1 MSDLLNN
8 LNEEQKQ
15 AVVFENGPLMIV
27 AGAGTGKTT
36 VLTKRMAYLILEKGM
51 KPDEVLA
58 LTFTEKAAREMEER
72 VDLLLPMGFV
82 DLWITTFHSFCD
94 KILKQHALDIGLSN
108 DYQLLTE
115 TDQWIL
121 IRKNFDRFDFLKYYK
136 PIGNPTKFISAMIK
150 HFSRLKDEGI
160 EPEEYLEYASNLKTK
175 NREKLKTKTEVE
187 EILTDDEILRIQEIA
202 KSYDLYEKILAE
214 NNLMDFGGLINNTLK
229 LFQTRPFIL
238 NKYRNKFKYILVDE
252 FQDTNFNQYQ
262 LIKILAAPNNNITV
276 VGDDDQAIYK
286 FRGAS
291 LSNILNFK
299 NDYPESK
306 EILLSKNYRSAQDIL
321 DLSYGFIKQND
332 PNRLEYK
339 INLSKK
345 LTAASLAVA
354 NIEHIHSLTLENEVK
369 SVINRIFE
377 IKSENPDLTYGD
389 FAILVRSNSSAKI
402 FNNLLSINNIPNEF
416 LASTG
421 LYSKDIILDMLAY
434 LKVLDRNFD
443 NASMY
448 RVLSMPIFGIEKR
461 EIINI
466 LFNVNKY
473 SKSVFAICKN
483 ATGMNFPL
491 MLKEKLEKIIALIEK
506 HTNLSTRESV
516 RSIIK
521 YFLVDCGVAADLT
534 RKNDQKQ
541 ISYINKFAAIV
552 EKFEDSN
559 YDVTLPHFLEY
570 IDLILESGD
579 QGSLT
584 IDEQDP
590 DTVKIMTVHA
600 SKGLEFQYVFVVN
613 MVDKKFPVI
622 GKSDPIDVPLNL
634 IKDKEVIGDG
644 DPHLEEERR
653 LFYVA
658 MTRAKKGLI
667 FTSSDDY
674 GGKQKKKLSSFM
686 MELKEIEN
694 GLIHQKEDNSIT
706 DKLGINFLSFDN
718 VAKENRDKINYYHY
732 DKYSFTQLE
741 GYKNCPLQYKFQY
754 ILRIPMSTG
763 RPVFS
768 YGQSMHSTLEEFY
781 KNIKDRTEK
790 KQVGL
795 FSAFAEA
802 SADKEE
808 YVSELESIISQK
820 ELLKIYD
827 EKFIDEWYDSD
838 KQKQEYYEKGKNS
851 LKRFYSELKNNFIV
865 PYSLEQGFNIK
876 VGDYFM
882 KGKIDRVDILPDGTC
897 EIIDYKTGTGKDE
910 KDVKK
915 DQLMIYQIAAMEV
928 LGLKPSKLTFYYL
941 DDNSKV
947 SFLGTDEQISK
958 LKNNIITWIEEIRQ
972 NNFEPKPSPLCKFC
986 DFRDICEFKE

>member
-1 MSDLLNN
+1 MNINLLEN

-15 AVVFENGPLMIV
+15 AVTFEGGPLMIV

-36 VLTKRMAYLILEKGM
+36 VLTKRMAYLILEKGI

-72 VDLLLPMGFV
+72 IDLLLPMGFV
-82 DLWITTFHSFCD
+82 DLWVTTFHSFCD

-121 IRKNFDRFDFLKYYK
+121 IRKNFDKFDFLKYYK

-160 EPEEYLEYASNLKTK
+160 NPEQYLEYSSAFAKASADK
-175 NREKLKTKTEVE
+175 
-187 EILTDDEILRIQEIA
+187 DEISRIQEIA
-202 KSYDLYEKILAE
+202 KSYELYEKILAD

-262 LIKILAAPNNNITV
+262 LIKILASPNNNITV

-306 EILLSKNYRSAQDIL
+306 EILLTKNYRSSQDIL
-321 DLSYGFIKQND
+321 DLSYGFIKQNN

-345 LTAASLAVA
+345 LISKSLDVA
-354 NIEHIHSLTLENEVK
+354 TIEHIHSLTLENEVK

-377 IKSENPDLTYGD
+377 IKTKNPDLTYGD
-389 FAILVRSNSSAKI
+389 FVILVRSNSSAKI
-402 FNNLLSINNIPNEF
+402 FNNLLSINGVPNEF
-416 LASTG
+416 MASTG
-421 LYSKDIILDMLAY
+421 LYSKDIILDLLAY
-434 LKVLDRNFD
+434 LKILDKNFD

-448 RVLSMPIFGIEKR
+448 RVLSMPIFGIDKKD
-461 EIINI
+461 IINI
-466 LFNVNKY
+466 LFNANKY
-473 SKSVFAICKN
+473 SKSIFAICKS
-483 ATGMNFPL
+483 ASGMNFPL
-491 MLKEKLEKIIALIEK
+491 LLKEKLGKIISLMEK

-521 YFLVDCGVAADLT
+521 YFLVDYNIATDLT
-534 RKNDQKQ
+534 KKNDQKQ
-541 ISYINKFAAIV
+541 ISYINKFASLV
-552 EKFEDSN
+552 EKFEDNN
-559 YDVTLPHFLEY
+559 YDITLPHFLEY
-570 IDLILESGD
+570 IELILESGD
-579 QGSLT
+579 QGALAT
-584 IDEQDP
+584 EEQDP
-590 DTVKIMTVHA
+590 DTVKIMTIHSA
-600 SKGLEFQYVFVVN
+600 KGLEFQYVFVVN

-622 GKSDPIDVPLNL
+622 GKSDPIEIPVDL
-634 IKDKEVIGDG
+634 IKEKEVIGDG

-658 MTRAKKGLI
+658 MTRAKKGLV

-686 MELKEIEN
+686 LELKEVEN
-694 GLIHQKEDNSIT
+694 GIINHKQDNSIT
-706 DKLGINFLSFDN
+706 DKLGIKFLSFDN
-718 VAKENRDKINYYHY
+718 IAKENKDKINYYHY

-781 KNIKDRTEK
+781 KRMKDRAEK
-790 KQVGL
+790 KQIGL
-795 FSAFAEA
+795 FSASAEA
-802 SADKEE
+802 MMDEGN
-808 YVSELESIISQK
+808 SELESLISQR

-827 EKFIDEWYDSD
+827 EKFIDEWYDD
-838 KQKQEYYEKGKNS
+838 EKQKLEYYEKGKNS
-851 LKRFYSELKNNFIV
+851 IKVFYSELKDNFII
-865 PYSLEQGFNIK
+865 PHSLEKGFNIRI
-876 VGDYFM
+876 GDYFM
-882 KGKIDRVDILPDGTC
+882 KGKIDRVDILSDGTC
-897 EIIDYKTGTGKDE
+897 EIIDYKTGTGKDI

-915 DQLMIYQIAAMEV
+915 DQLMIYQIAATEV

-947 SFLGTDEQISK
+947 SFLGTDEQIDK
-958 LKNNIITWIEEIRQ
+958 LKQNIVTWIEEIRE

-986 DFRDICEFKE
+986 DYRDICEFKE

>member
-1 MSDLLNN
+1 MNIDFLEN

-15 AVVFENGPLMIV
+15 AVIFENGPLMIV

-36 VLTKRMAYLILEKGM
+36 VLTKRMAYLILEKGI

-72 VDLLLPMGFV
+72 VDILLPMGFV

-108 DYQLLTE
+108 DYKLLTE

-121 IRKNFDRFDFLKYYK
+121 IRKNFDRFDFLEYYK

-160 EPEEYLEYASNLKTK
+160 DPEQYIDYAEGLKTWTPLISPLP
-175 NREKLKTKTEVE
+175 E
-187 EILTDDEILRIQEIA
+187 DEILRITEIA
-202 KSYDLYEKILAE
+202 KAYELYEKILAE
-214 NNLMDFGGLINNTLK
+214 NNLMDFGGLINNALK

-238 NKYRNKFKYILVDE
+238 EKYRNKFKYILVDE

-262 LIKILAAPNNNITV
+262 LIKILAEPNNNITV

-306 EILLSKNYRSAQDIL
+306 EILLSKNYRSAQDVL

-345 LTAASLAVA
+345 LVSQIPDIAM
-354 NIEHIHSLTLENEVK
+354 IEHIHSLTLENEVK

-377 IKSENPDLTYGD
+377 IKAENSELTYGD

-416 LASTG
+416 MASTG
-421 LYSKDIILDMLAY
+421 LYSKDVILDLIAY
-434 LKVLDRNFD
+434 LKILNKDFD

-448 RVLSMPIFGIEKR
+448 RILSMPIFGIDKKD
-461 EIINI
+461 IINI
-466 LFNVNKY
+466 LFNVNKF
-473 SKSVFAICKN
+473 SKSVYSICKN
-483 ATGMNFPL
+483 ASGMNFSL
-491 MLKEKLEKIIALIEK
+491 LLKEKLEKLIALIEK

-516 RSIIK
+516 RSIVK
-521 YFLVDCGVAADLT
+521 YFLVDHGIAADLT
-534 RKNDQKQ
+534 KKNDQKQ

-570 IDLILESGD
+570 LELILESGD
-579 QGSLT
+579 QGALT
-584 IDEQDP
+584 VEEQDP
-590 DTVKIMTVHA
+590 DTVKIMTIHS
-600 SKGLEFQYVFVVN
+600 SKGLEFKYVFVVN

-622 GKSDPIDVPLNL
+622 GKSDPIEIPIDL
-634 IKDKEVIGDG
+634 IKDKEIISEW

-667 FTSSDDY
+667 LTSSDDY
-674 GGKQKKKLSSFM
+674 GGKQKKKLSRFM
-686 MELKEIEN
+686 EELKEIEN
-694 GLIHQKEDNSIT
+694 GIVKHKQDTSIT
-706 DKLGINFLSFDN
+706 DKLGINFMSFDN
-718 VAKENRDKINYYHY
+718 AAKENRDKINYYHY

-741 GYKNCPLQYKFQY
+741 GYKNCPLQYKFQH

-768 YGQSMHSTLEEFY
+768 YGQSMHSSLEEFY
-781 KNIKDRTEK
+781 KRMKDRVEK

-795 FSAFAEA
+795 FEIKDDSERLIAPT
-802 SADKEE
+802 
-808 YVSELESIISQK
+808 ELESIISQR

-827 EKFIDEWYDSD
+827 EKFIDEWYDD
-838 KQKQEYYEKGKNS
+838 EKQKLEYYEKGKTS
-851 LKRFYSELKNNFIV
+851 LKTFYSELKNNLIV
-865 PYSLEQGFNIK
+865 PYSLEQSFNIRI
-876 VGDYFM
+876 GDYFM

-897 EIIDYKTGTGKDE
+897 EIIDYKTGTGKDV

-915 DQLMIYQIAAMEV
+915 DQLMIYQIAAQEV

-947 SFLGTDEQISK
+947 SFLGTDEQIDK
-958 LKNNIITWIEEIRQ
+958 LKQNIITWIEEIRE

-986 DFRDICEFKE
+986 DFRDICEFREK

>member
-1 MSDLLNN
+1 MSIDLLEN

-15 AVVFENGPLMIV
+15 AVTFENGPLMIV

-36 VLTKRMAYLILEKGM
+36 VLTKRMAYLILEKGV

-72 VDLLLPMGFV
+72 VDILLPIGFV

-94 KILKQHALDIGLSN
+94 KILRQHALDIGLSN

-160 EPEEYLEYASNLKTK
+160 CPEDYLDYAKLLKPS
-175 NREKLKTKTEVE
+175 EQLP
-187 EILTDDEILRIQEIA
+187 DDEIIRITEIA
-202 KSYDLYEKILAE
+202 KSYELYEKILAE

-238 NKYRNKFKYILVDE
+238 NKYRNKFKYVLIDE

-262 LIKILAAPNNNITV
+262 LIKILAAPINNITV

-345 LTAASLAVA
+345 LVSQIPDIAT
-354 NIEHIHSLTLENEVK
+354 IEHIHSLTLENEVK

-377 IKSENPDLTYGD
+377 IKTENPDLTYGD

-416 LASTG
+416 MASTG

-434 LKVLDRNFD
+434 LKILDKDFD

-448 RVLSMPIFGIEKR
+448 RILSIPIFGIEKK

-483 ATGMNFPL
+483 ASGMNFPL
-491 MLKEKLEKIIALIEK
+491 LLKEKLEKLISLIEK

-521 YFLVDCGVAADLT
+521 YFLVDYGIAADLT
-534 RKNDQKQ
+534 KKNDQKQ

-584 IDEQDP
+584 VEEQDP

-613 MVDKKFPVI
+613 MVDRKFPVI
-622 GKSDPIDVPLNL
+622 EKSDPIDIPLDL

-674 GGKQKKKLSSFM
+674 GGKQKKKLSRFM
-686 MELKEIEN
+686 EELKEIEN
-694 GLIHQKEDNSIT
+694 GIIHQKEDSSIT

-718 VAKENRDKINYYHY
+718 VAKENKDKINYYHY

-781 KNIKDRTEK
+781 KRMKDRVEK
-790 KQVGL
+790 KQANFLERRFGETSVQ
-795 FSAFAEA
+795 EDD
-802 SADKEE
+802 DKNNN
-808 YVSELESIISQK
+808 SELENIISQR

-827 EKFIDEWYDSD
+827 EKFIDEWYDD
-838 KQKQEYYEKGKNS
+838 EKQKQEYYEKGKSS
-851 LKRFYSELKNNFIV
+851 LKTFYSELKNNLIV

-876 VGDYFM
+876 IGDYFM
-882 KGKIDRVDILPDGTC
+882 KGKIDRVDVLPDGTC
-897 EIIDYKTGTGKDE
+897 EIIDYKTGTGKDV

-947 SFLGTDEQISK
+947 SFLGTDEQIDK
-958 LKNNIITWIEEIRQ
+958 LKQNIIIWIEEIRE

-986 DFRDICEFKE
+986 DFRDICEFREK

>member
-1 MSDLLNN
+1 MSDLLEG
-8 LNEEQKQ
+8 LNEEQKK

-36 VLTKRMAYLILEKGM
+36 VLTKRMAYLILEKGI

-108 DYQLLTE
+108 DYKLLTE

-121 IRKNFDRFDFLKYYK
+121 IRKYFDRFDFLKYYK

-160 EPEEYLEYASNLKTK
+160 EPEQYLNYAK
-175 NREKLKTKTEVE
+175 KLKSSEN
-187 EILTDDEILRIQEIA
+187 LTDDEILRINEIA
-202 KSYDLYEKILAE
+202 KSYELYEKILAE

-229 LFQTRPFIL
+229 LFKTRQFIL
-238 NKYRNKFKYILVDE
+238 NKYREKFKYILIDE

-262 LIKILAAPNNNITV
+262 LIKILAEPNNNITV

-299 NDYPESK
+299 NDYPNST
-306 EILLSKNYRSAQDIL
+306 EILLTKNYRSAQDIL
-321 DLSYGFIKQND
+321 DVSYSFIKQND
-332 PNRLEYK
+332 PNRLETK
-339 INLSKK
+339 IGLCKK
-345 LTAASLAVA
+345 LVA
-354 NIEHIHSLTLENEVK
+354 GNPAQAIIEHIHSLTLENEVK
-369 SVINRIFE
+369 SVINRILE
-377 IKSENPDLTYGD
+377 IKQENSDISFGD

-416 LASTG
+416 MASTG
-421 LYSKDIILDMLAY
+421 LYSKDIILDLLAY
-434 LKVLDRNFD
+434 LRLLDKNFD

-448 RVLSMPIFGIEKR
+448 RVLSMPIFGIEKK

-473 SKSVFAICKN
+473 SKSVFDICKN
-483 ATGMNFPL
+483 ASGMNFTL
-491 MLKEKLEKIIALIEK
+491 SLKEKLERIITLIEK

-516 RSIIK
+516 RSLIK
-521 YFLVDCGVAADLT
+521 HFLVDYGIAADLT
-534 RKNDQKQ
+534 KKMAQKE
-541 ISYINKFAAIV
+541 ISYINKFAGIV

-559 YDVTLPHFLEY
+559 YDITLPHFLEY

-579 QGSLT
+579 QGALAT
-584 IDEQDP
+584 EEQDP
-590 DTVKIMTVHA
+590 DTVKIMTVHS
-600 SKGLEFQYVFVVN
+600 SKGLEFKYVFVVN
-613 MVDKKFPVI
+613 MVDRKFPVI
-622 GKSDPIDVPLNL
+622 EKSDPIEIPLDL
-634 IKDKEVIGDG
+634 IGDKEIIYDG

-658 MTRAKKGLI
+658 MTRAKKGLF

-674 GGKQKKKLSSFM
+674 GGKQKKKLSRFM
-686 MELKEIEN
+686 EELKKLEIDV
-694 GLIHQKEDNSIT
+694 EDLAIQYKQDSSIK

-718 VAKENRDKINYYHY
+718 VAKENKEKINYYHY

-741 GYKNCPLQYKFQY
+741 GYKNCPLQYKYQY

-768 YGQSMHSTLEEFY
+768 YGQSMHGTLEEFY
-781 KNIKDRTEK
+781 KRLKDRTEK

-795 FSAFAEA
+795 FDEEA
-802 SADKEE
+802 QCDIEGAQCNASVQD
-808 YVSELESIISQK
+808 VSELESIISQK

-827 EKFIDEWYDSD
+827 DKFIDEWYDSD

-851 LKRFYSELKNNFIV
+851 LKNFYSELKNNLII
-865 PYSLEQGFNIK
+865 PHSLEQPFNIR

-897 EIIDYKTGTGKDE
+897 EIIDYKTGSGKDE

-915 DQLMIYQIAAMEV
+915 DQLMIYQIAAEQV

-958 LKNNIITWIEEIRQ
+958 LKTNIITWIEEIRE